1 MAGVQMNNAGELNFA
16 GILIVCLVVGA
27 MALGIG
33 FMLSDGSTSYSVTN
47 NDTVFSNITS
57 SARVVT
63 SISNNTANS
72 FFGNKTT
79 ATQQTAFDRMIGTSY
94 GSILVIGSI
103 PGVFI
108 NIVGASF
115 SGIGLSGYDV
125 FLIAAILAIIIG
137 IVLFLTIGRR

>member
-1 MAGVQMNNAGELNFA
+1 MNNAGELNFA
-16 GILIVCLVVGA
+16 SILIVCLVVGA